1 MACPVR
7 STARVPPG
15 RRADR
20 RRVLAPG
27 VQRSPLV
34 RGIGNPPTLGDRW
47 KPGPAGQH
55 PCRRPGPARSCRRR
69 PGPSRAARQFRSS
82 QCVLAVPADRL
93 GSALSNYSAGMTIR
107 RVMPNVVTEDIE
119 ESRSFYGDFLG
130 MDVRMDEP
138 GFLMLASPSNPTAQ
152 MTVVSPAAES
162 WDPDTC
168 RTAMAKEQG
177 RLGEV
182 AAIEAS
188 LAAAEQKLAAMH
200 DLAARHPHRP
210 PRHARFPWRGRAHRR
225 RAATRPVLLPASRP
239 ARRPASAARPGR
251 GRRDVNPVR
260 VAFAAGAVP
269 AVTCALVTGS

>member
-1 MACPVR
+1 
-7 STARVPPG
+7 
-15 RRADR
+15 
-20 RRVLAPG
+20 
-27 VQRSPLV
+27 
-34 RGIGNPPTLGDRW
+34 
-47 KPGPAGQH
+47 
-55 PCRRPGPARSCRRR
+55 
-69 PGPSRAARQFRSS
+69 
-82 QCVLAVPADRL
+82 
-93 GSALSNYSAGMTIR
+93 
-107 RVMPNVVTEDIE
+107 MPNVVTEDIE

-200 DLAARHPHRP
+200 DLAARHPTVHLGMPDFRGVVARIDAEQRLGRYSFQLPDLPGGLRP
-210 PRHARFPWRGRAHRR
+210 LRDPD
-225 RAATRPVLLPASRP
+225 AAERT
-239 ARRPASAARPGR
+239 
-251 GRRDVNPVR
+251 
-260 VAFAAGAVP
+260 
-269 AVTCALVTGS
+269 